1 MHIHRSRAHTHLY
14 ELMSP
19 KLQGTVVRQ
28 ITSHDKFMRSFETQ
42 LNKGRGG
49 LFRSGDVVR
58 LELPEGGRNLVTH
71 LPTGMQVE
79 RQDFNRPVTQEVRAQ
94 QATREALFLPPSLLP
109 SSSPHPPC
117 LIPSF
122 LRCTSR

>member
-1 MHIHRSRAHTHLY
+1 
-14 ELMSP
+14 MSP

-79 RQDFNRPVTQEVRAQ
+79 RQDFNRPVTQEVRAHKPPN
-94 QATREALFLPPSLLP
+94 EALFLPPSPFPPSLLLTPP
-109 SSSPHPPC
+109 S
-117 LIPSF
+117 LPSF